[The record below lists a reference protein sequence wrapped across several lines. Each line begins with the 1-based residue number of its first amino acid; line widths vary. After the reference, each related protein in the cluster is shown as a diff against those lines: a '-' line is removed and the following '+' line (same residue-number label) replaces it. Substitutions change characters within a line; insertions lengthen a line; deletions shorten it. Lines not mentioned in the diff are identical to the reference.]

1 MNGFLPFSADISY
14 ERMIIMSKLG
24 ERISNAYHEA
34 NAQLNA
40 KMAEAAQGKAGAIAN
55 VAIRAGQTA
64 LDAYGAISDADTAA
78 ASAALNSAA
87 IQLDLLR
94 GNIAEAQQALAE
106 SEREAMFE
114 GNPYMDGVNL
124 YNDFDALHEAI
135 SDIPTTVSVDGP
147 IVTLDAGR
155 GTEVTVTRGGMFQDV
170 DTDAAIEAAM
180 EQDALAA
187 QSDLANEISTDGE
200 GSSVGMDQWMERAEM
215 ASDAESAFVQEGTS
229 AMMDYSQEAA
239 DAYGGFI
246 DSYVDAVSAFE
257 SDDMDGADIGAADMS
272 AGAEAD

>member
-1 MNGFLPFSADISY
+1 
-14 ERMIIMSKLG
+14 MSKLG

-78 ASAALNSAA
+78 ASAALNGAA

-135 SDIPTTVSVDGP
+135 SDIPTTVSVDAP

-180 EQDALAA
+180 EQERFFCRNG
-187 QSDLANEISTDGE
+187 SVDG
-200 GSSVGMDQWMERAEM
+200 
-215 ASDAESAFVQEGTS
+215 TC
-229 AMMDYSQEAA
+229 
-239 DAYGGFI
+239 
-246 DSYVDAVSAFE
+246 
-257 SDDMDGADIGAADMS
+257 
-272 AGAEAD
+272 